1 LGEQARRLSIDRIFS
16 GGSVAL
22 TDALRMTSLS
32 DPGMVRD
39 LNEDSIELR
48 PESGIAVLADGM
60 GGYNAGEVASGM
72 ATSLVAN
79 GLEQGWTEAA
89 LKDLDRAATIA
100 LSQTLLQAQVMRA
113 NAEIFAAAQGENS
126 FEGMGTTL
134 VACLFHDDFITV
146 GHAGDSR
153 LYRLR
158 DDVLEQITRDHSLL
172 QEQIDSGMIKKED
185 AHLSNNRNYI
195 TRAIGVAPEE
205 QAEIHTY
212 DVREGDI
219 YLICTDG
226 LFGMVNDEEIMMT
239 VSTLRANLDLAAEQL
254 IQSANDAGG
263 SDNVSLIL
271 VRVMKSYA
279 RSAVH

>member
-1 LGEQARRLSIDRIFS
+1 MT
-16 GGSVAL
+16 L
-22 TDALRMTSLS
+22 TDALRMTSLT

-48 PESGIAVLADGM
+48 PELGIAVLADGM

-72 ATSLVAN
+72 ATSLIAN
-79 GLEQGWTEAA
+79 GLSEAWNDDA
-89 LKDLDRAATIA
+89 LKHLDRSEAIA
-100 LSQTLLQAQVMRA
+100 LSQSLLQAQVMSA
-113 NAEIFAAAQGENS
+113 NASIFETSQQENS

-134 VACLFHDDFITV
+134 VTCLFYDNFITV

-158 DDVLEQITRDHSLL
+158 GEAFEQITRDHSLL

-185 AHLSNNRNYI
+185 AHLSNNRNFI
-195 TRAIGVAPEE
+195 TRAIGVAAEE

-212 DVREGDI
+212 DVAEDDV

-226 LFGMVNDEEIMMT
+226 LFGMVNDEEIHMT
-239 VSTLRANLDLAAEQL
+239 LMTLKANLDLAADQL

-263 SDNVSLIL
+263 TDNVSLIL
-271 VRVMKSYA
+271 VRVMKSFA
-279 RSAVH
+279 HVPA